1 MPVLTK
7 AEIEAENVELRRRIA
22 EADAREISEKLVEAD
37 VATLDGGSVVP
48 PAVAK
53 AAKKAAKRA
62 ASANGL
68 VLTTL
73 TEEELAFVE
82 RVPVF
87 ELDGRGYTI
96 EKMPRLDI
104 ALSYLR
110 IARKHGDNA
119 AIAYLLEES
128 LGESAF
134 EALSNHKGLKPE
146 EFSQIYAI
154 VQRHVLGGLEAPK
167 GR

>member
-1 MPVLTK
+1 MPVPTK

-37 VATLDGGSVVP
+37 VEADPHVVP

-53 AAKKAAKRA
+53 AAKKAAKKA

-96 EKMPRLDI
+96 EKLPRLDI

-134 EALSNHKGLKPE
+134 EALSTHKGLKPE